1 MWRTL
6 TAAFWARPNV
16 AGLGAFPVNAVA
28 VVCLGILGFAN
39 PGFWFL
45 GLAGEAAY
53 LAALG
58 ANPRFRRLVEA
69 EDRAR
74 LAAEP
79 APETVRLL
87 ESLSDAGKR
96 RLAALGQK
104 CARILDLQ
112 RRGEAEDALLTGNA
126 DTLERLKTLYAK
138 LLLARQN
145 LESLDDGVTEAGLAQ
160 KLAALEKELADPGD
174 TESVRASKTA
184 TAETLKKRLESL
196 RRRGQTLE
204 EIDSDLLR
212 VESQVDLA
220 VEKAA
225 MDGKPLVLSSAVDLA
240 SNLLDGSSYTSS
252 LGASLDLPGPPPA
265 PRGRLKETE

>member
-16 AGLGAFPVNAVA
+16 PGLGAFPLNAVA

-45 GLAGEAAY
+45 GLAGEATY

-58 ANPRFRRLVEA
+58 ANARFRRFVEA

-74 LAAEP
+74 LASVP

-112 RRGEAEDALLTGNA
+112 RRGEAEDALLSGNA

-145 LESLDDGVTEAGLAQ
+145 LESLDDGVTEAGLAA
-160 KLAALEKELADPGD
+160 KLATLEKELAEPGD
-174 TESVRASKTA
+174 SESVRASKTA

-196 RRRGQTLE
+196 HRRSQTLE

-225 MDGKPLVLSSAVDLA
+225 MDGKPLVLSSSVDLA
-240 SNLLDGSSYTSS
+240 SNLVNGSLY
-252 LGASLDLPGPPPA
+252 GNGLDLPEPPPP
-265 PRGRLKETE
+265 PRARLAEKEKA